1 MPQILLVGC
10 GTALG
15 ALVRFVLTTLL
26 GGGALPLLLINV
38 LGSAVMGYAKP
49 PAFWGTGFLGGFTSF
64 AAFAFLTSGFGP
76 AQAGAYVLA
85 TVVGCTAAYLMGD
98 RLQDRR
104 HA

>member
-15 ALVRFVLTTLL
+15 ALTRFGLTSLL

-38 LGSAVMGYAKP
+38 VGSTVMGYAKP

-64 AAFAFLTSGFGP
+64 AAFAFLTSCFSP
-76 AQAGAYVLA
+76 AQAGAYVVA
-85 TVVGCTAAYLMGD
+85 TVAGCTAAYLMGD

>member
-76 AQAGAYVLA
+76 AQAGAYVVA
-85 TVVGCTAAYLMGD
+85 TVAGCTAAYLMGD
-98 RLQDRR
+98 RLQDRGR
-104 HA
+104 A